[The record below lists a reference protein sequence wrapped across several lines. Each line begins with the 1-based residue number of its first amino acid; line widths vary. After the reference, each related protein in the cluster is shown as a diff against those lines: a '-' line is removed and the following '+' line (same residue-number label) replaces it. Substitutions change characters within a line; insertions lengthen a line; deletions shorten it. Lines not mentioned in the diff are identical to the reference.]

1 MDTLKKIFPLSFNA
15 ADTKKFVIN
24 LLIYIFAPGIL
35 GFVIGFVGGLLSVI
49 PVVGAIVSL
58 VVTILGYAISAYGW
72 IGLILLIL
80 VFAKVI
86 K

>member
-24 LLIYIFAPGIL
+24 LLIYIFAPTVLGIVT
-35 GFVIGFVGGLLSVI
+35 GIIAIIPIIGAI
-49 PVVGAIVSL
+49 IAWIVGAISGIFGLYCL
-58 VVTILGYAISAYGW
+58 V
-72 IGLILLIL
+72 GLILLIL
-80 VFAKVI
+80 VYAKVI